1 MSLAAT
7 HIALGISMFQVI
19 VLKWNFVLSC
29 ILAEAKLKT
38 DLDRILL
45 VGLKIIIFFQFYSS
59 STVSH
64 LGFLCG
70 IIIFAT
76 SVGQMLKK
84 SPP

>member
-45 VGLKIIIFFQFYSS
+45 VGLKIIIFFQFYS
-59 STVSH
+59 
-64 LGFLCG
+64 
-70 IIIFAT
+70 
-76 SVGQMLKK
+76 
-84 SPP
+84 